1 MPSTAQGAWG
11 QIIIQNS
18 WLVKFGFGQRQSI
31 SVNNHEKG
39 SEIDLVKLS
48 SSSLTEDKVDQ
59 KACIQP

>member
-11 QIIIQNS
+11 QIIIQNG